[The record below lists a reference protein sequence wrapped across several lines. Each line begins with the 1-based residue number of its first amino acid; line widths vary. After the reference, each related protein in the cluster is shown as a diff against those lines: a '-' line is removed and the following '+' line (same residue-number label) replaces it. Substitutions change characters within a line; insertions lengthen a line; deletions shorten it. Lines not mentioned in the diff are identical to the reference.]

1 MCTTFL
7 LTPYL
12 NPKFRKRSKSRKI
25 SLLPSSL
32 LLNLHLMIEYKG
44 KAPVNTR
51 LNPIGPL
58 EGKLSLAYFNSF
70 VWATLVASGSVWV
83 GRLKSPLAVK
93 GLIAVHDIHKIPLHR
108 INYCFCLKNINV
120 QNLLLVE
127 TET

>member
-1 MCTTFL
+1 MYTTFL

-12 NPKFRKRSKSRKI
+12 NPTFRKRSKSRKI

-58 EGKLSLAYFNSF
+58 EGKLSLAYYNSF

-93 GLIAVHDIHKIPLHR
+93 GLIRYIDFSLFLNFFFYFVAKFKVIA
-108 INYCFCLKNINV
+108 NCLRNACAT
-120 QNLLLVE
+120 L
-127 TET
+127 